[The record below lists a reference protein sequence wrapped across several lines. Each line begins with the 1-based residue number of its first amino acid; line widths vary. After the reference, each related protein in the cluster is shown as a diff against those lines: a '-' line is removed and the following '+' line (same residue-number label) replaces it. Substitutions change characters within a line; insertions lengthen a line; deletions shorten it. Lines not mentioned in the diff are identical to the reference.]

1 VVICHGF
8 GCAFRTEIALT
19 DADRAQMAA
28 IMASGSASAQ
38 AERAAIGRTEAWFE
52 RRIAPVTGT
61 AQRVA
66 RAGPLIG
73 GALNRGQFD
82 CIDTTNNTNS
92 LLLVLDQLKLL
103 QHHTIA
109 APVSRFLITEGP
121 DMHKNIGAAVIRQDE
136 AKSAIW
142 VEEFD
147 PPPRHAINPIQRTA
161 PRPAARYD
169 GPGLVTTPTAP
180 ERSS

>member
-1 VVICHGF
+1 MRYFAMVLVAFVTAGTPAVADVDPTVMAMLREWSLASPNPSSVVICHGF

-52 RRIAPVTGT
+52 RRIAPITGT

-73 GALNRGQFD
+73 GALHRGQF
-82 CIDTTNNTNS
+82 
-92 LLLVLDQLKLL
+92 VHRHDQ
-103 QHHTIA
+103 QHEFTPTRSRSAQIA
-109 APVSRFLITEGP
+109 AAPYNCRAGVSVS
-121 DMHKNIGAAVIRQDE
+121 DH
-136 AKSAIW
+136 
-142 VEEFD
+142 
-147 PPPRHAINPIQRTA
+147 
-161 PRPAARYD
+161 
-169 GPGLVTTPTAP
+169 
-180 ERSS
+180 